1 MRQTLLSRWEASL
14 LGSAIPKIN
23 QTLHGSQVESWQK
36 QQEEGIDALAEAG
49 KWQPVFRG
57 QNSGVSER
65 LVSCLPLL
73 LFLSD
78 QPESLREEMNSIAQ
92 QQTDS
97 PLVSAAIAAYET
109 AIRWGTTEQ
118 LSGQTLFGQL
128 EANINSEIGYKV
140 LKTLQESQQQGAT
153 LRQLRQNLPVTCQ
166 DIWLALYCFATTSED
181 LTLSVRRVKNSLGSD
196 AEILALVGAL
206 LGVHNGMNAIPIPW
220 RRRLQK
226 ERTQW
231 KDKLK
236 LMFATWSG
244 SYHVTKLNPSLEQN
258 ATIIAPSG
266 VIQPR
271 KWNL

>member
-14 LGSAIPKIN
+14 LGSAIPKID
-23 QTLHGSQVESWQK
+23 QTLDCSQIESWQK
-36 QQEEGIDALAEAG
+36 QQEEGIQSLAQTG
-49 KWQPVFRG
+49 KWQPIFQG
-57 QNSGVSER
+57 GNDGISDI
-65 LVSCLPLL
+65 LISCLPLL

-78 QPESLREEMNSIAQ
+78 QPEVLRQEMNKIAQ
-92 QQTDS
+92 QQND
-97 PLVSAAIAAYET
+97 PLLVNAAIAAYET

-118 LSGQTLFGQL
+118 LSQKTLFWQL
-128 EANINSEIGYKV
+128 EATINSEFGYKV
-140 LKTLQESQQQGAT
+140 LKTLQESLHQGAT
-153 LRQLRQNLPVTCQ
+153 LQQTRQSLPATCQ

-181 LTLSVRRVKNSLGSD
+181 LTLSVRRVKSSKGSN

-231 KDKLK
+231 KDKLR
-236 LMFATWSG
+236 LMWAAWSG
-244 SYHVTKLNPSLEQN
+244 SYYVTKLNPSLEQN
-258 ATIIAPSG
+258 AMTIAPSG

-271 KWNL
+271 RSKS